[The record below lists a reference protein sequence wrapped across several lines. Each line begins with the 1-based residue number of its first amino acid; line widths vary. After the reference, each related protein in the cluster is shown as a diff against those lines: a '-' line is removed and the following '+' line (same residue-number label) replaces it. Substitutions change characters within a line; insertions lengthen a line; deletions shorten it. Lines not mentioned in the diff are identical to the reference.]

1 MAFRFSWDTCLCSSR
16 PSPNFINF
24 VGYVSP
30 LRGRRERTL
39 ETQICRQ
46 FVEFPWVEIILLA
59 QLDIFNDIH
68 YLLLD
73 KIAQVSQEREMERV
87 QSKVPQIF
95 MQNNK
100 IKIKTRE
107 DISRMTN
114 I

>member
-1 MAFRFSWDTCLCSSR
+1 MAFSFSWDTCLYSSR
-16 PSPNFINF
+16 LSPNFINF

-59 QLDIFNDIH
+59 QLDILKDIH

-100 IKIKTRE
+100 IKIKKRE
-107 DISRMTN
+107 DISRRTN
-114 I
+114 K